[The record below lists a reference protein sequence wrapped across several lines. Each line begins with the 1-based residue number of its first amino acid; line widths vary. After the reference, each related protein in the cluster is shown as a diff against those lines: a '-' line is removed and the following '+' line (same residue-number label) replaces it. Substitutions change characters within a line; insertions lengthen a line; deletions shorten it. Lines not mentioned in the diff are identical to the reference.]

1 MNNDCFDALD
11 ALEKEKG
18 IPKEYMLEKIEVA
31 LMTAYK
37 KDTDRTNVRIA
48 LDPVKRTAKMYC
60 QKTVVEEV
68 TDEKNEIIL
77 EAAKKHSK
85 KAKIGDLIEI
95 EIKPKDFG
103 RIPAQTAKMVIIQ
116 AIRESE
122 RELMIKE
129 YESKRGDII
138 TGIVQIID
146 PITGNAVLEIGKNQA
161 TLVRSEQLRND
172 KFKVGDSVKVYISE
186 IKKESKGPIVI
197 LTRLHPG
204 LIKRMFEL
212 EVPEIA
218 DGSVLIHSVAREP
231 GSRTKMAV
239 YSRDENVDPIGACI
253 GVKSMRKSKIVKEI
267 RGEKI
272 DIIKYNEDPEEFVKA
287 ALAPATCLSV
297 RKVGERFYRVIVS
310 PENLSLAIG
319 KEGQNARLAA
329 RLTGMKIDIKPE
341 GFVEP
346 EEGEEDFN
354 EISDEMTVFA
364 PEENDAAAEE
374 SAEKSA
380 EEAAI
385 ETAESEEE

>member
-37 KDTDRTNVRIA
+37 KDTERSNVRIA
-48 LDPVKRTAKMYC
+48 LDPVKRTAKMFC

-77 EAAKKHSK
+77 EEAKKYSK
-85 KAKIGDLIEI
+85 RAQLGDVVEI

-129 YESKRGDII
+129 YESKKGDIV

-146 PITGNAVLEIGKNQA
+146 PITGNAILEIGKNQA
-161 TLVRSEQLRND
+161 TLVKAEQLRND
-172 KFKVGDSVKVYISE
+172 RFKVGDNVKVYISE

-197 LTRLHPG
+197 MTRLHSG

-212 EVPEIA
+212 
-218 DGSVLIHSVAREP
+218 
-231 GSRTKMAV
+231 GSRN
-239 YSRDENVDPIGACI
+239 S
-253 GVKSMRKSKIVKEI
+253 
-267 RGEKI
+267 
-272 DIIKYNEDPEEFVKA
+272 
-287 ALAPATCLSV
+287 
-297 RKVGERFYRVIVS
+297 
-310 PENLSLAIG
+310 
-319 KEGQNARLAA
+319 
-329 RLTGMKIDIKPE
+329 
-341 GFVEP
+341 
-346 EEGEEDFN
+346 
-354 EISDEMTVFA
+354 
-364 PEENDAAAEE
+364 
-374 SAEKSA
+374 
-380 EEAAI
+380 
-385 ETAESEEE
+385 